1 VKAEESRAC
10 QKTEFQTNVLDQI
23 NDAVLTL
30 DRDFVI
36 RYYNASAERLFGWSA
51 REAVGQRYSAV
62 AGTKVTQAEREAI
75 HADIFG
81 RGFWNGEIICTNREG
96 KEFVVHVSWSVLR
109 DQDGNPTEVAGIHM
123 DLKAPKQLEQAL
135 RDSEHR
141 LKLAQSALS
150 LGTWEVDPGSETVL
164 CSEQFPRLYGIPE
177 PRERMSFEEWNS
189 FVHPDD
195 RPKNVDWAKALFQGG
210 EYFDRQFRVIWTN
223 GSVHWLHSKCRAIFD
238 ESGQARRVIG
248 VDFDITEHKQ
258 TEERLR
264 ILSSAVEQC
273 PVSIMITNLDNEIE
287 YVNARLTESTGYT
300 PEELKGQHPR
310 KLSGAMPPEHFGE
323 IANGVRAGHWQGVVR
338 TTKKSGELFWES
350 VVARPIR
357 DAQGRPTH
365 TIAVAEDI
373 TERLEIESAL
383 KRSEEELR
391 RRQRD
396 LEALTD
402 EAQSANRAKRQFLA
416 NMSHELR
423 TPMNAIIGYSEMLT
437 DEAEDLG
444 LPQLIPDLGKIRL
457 AGKQLLALINDI
469 LDLSKIEA
477 GKVELHFH
485 DFDIKEMV
493 DEVSTISRPLAA
505 KNSNK
510 LIVRL
515 PHDAGA
521 MRSDLTRVR
530 QILFNLLGNSCK
542 FTESGTVQLT
552 MADALV
558 DGRDCIAFRVSDT
571 GIGMTPA
578 QVARVFEAFAQ
589 ADSSTTRKYGGTGLG
604 LAITR
609 KFCEMLGGD
618 IEVGS
623 ELGKGSTFTVRLPR
637 WATDGLEETGAAQF
651 AASEAASAGNCA
663 TVAKRSVLVIDD
675 DPVVHDLMTTF
686 LTREGYSVTVAR
698 GGEEGLRCAR
708 QMRPD
713 VITLDVSMPG
723 MDGWSVLSA
732 LKTDA
737 DLRDTPVILLTM
749 VEDRQLGYALGAAE
763 YLMMP
768 LDRERLAAVLRKHS
782 HLRDTNPILVVED
795 DPITRELLCASLA
808 KAGWAV
814 QTAENGRLALKKVV
828 ETCPCLVLLDLMM
841 PEMDGFSFVDEFRRI
856 PAAKDVP
863 VVVLTAKDL
872 TSEDRRRLN
881 GHVGTI
887 MAKGEGMKVVLRKV
901 QKMLAQKVNGTGGGQ
916 QT

>member
-1 VKAEESRAC
+1 MIQIVPRDAEGRQAC
-10 QKTEFQTNVLDQI
+10 QKTGFQTNVLDQI

-36 RYYNASAERLFGWSA
+36 RYCNAAAERLFGWSA
-51 REAVGQRYSAV
+51 LEAAGQPYRIV
-62 AGTKVTQAEREAI
+62 AGTKVTQTEREAI

-81 RGFWNGEIICTNREG
+81 RGFWNGEIICTNKEG

-109 DQDGNPTEVAGIHM
+109 DRDGNPTEVVGIHM
-123 DLKAPKQLEQAL
+123 DLTAPKQMEQAL
-135 RDSEHR
+135 RDSEQR

-150 LGTWEVDPGSETVL
+150 LGTWEVDPGSETIL
-164 CSEQFPRLYGIPE
+164 CSEHFPRLYGIAE
-177 PRERMSFEEWNS
+177 PLEGMSLEEWHS

-195 RPKNVDWAKALFQGG
+195 RPKNIDWAKALFRGG
-210 EYFDRQFRVIWTN
+210 EYFNREFRVIWPD
-223 GSVHWLHSKCRAIFD
+223 GSVHWLHSKCRVIFN
-238 ESGQARRVIG
+238 ESAQARRVIG

-258 TEERLR
+258 TEERVR

-273 PVSIMITNLDNEIE
+273 PVSIMISNLDNEIE

-300 PEELKGQHPR
+300 LEELKGQHPR
-310 KLSGAMPPEHFGE
+310 KLSGAMPAEHFGE
-323 IANGVRAGHWQGVVR
+323 IAKGVQAGHWQGVVR

-365 TIAVAEDI
+365 TIAVSEDI

-391 RRQRD
+391 RRQGD

-402 EAQSANRAKRQFLA
+402 KAQSANRAKSQFLA

-444 LPQLIPDLGKIRL
+444 LPQLIPDLGKIRM

-477 GKVELHFH
+477 GKVELHFE
-485 DFDIKEMV
+485 DFDVKQML
-493 DEVSTISRPLAA
+493 DEVSTISQPLAA
-505 KNSNK
+505 RNSNK

-515 PHDAGA
+515 PDDAGA

-530 QILFNLLGNSCK
+530 QILLNLLGNSCK
-542 FTESGTVQLT
+542 FTESGMVELTV
-552 MADALV
+552 AGALL
-558 DGRDCIAFRVSDT
+558 DGRDCVAFQVSDT

-578 QVARVFEAFAQ
+578 QIAKVFEAFAQ

-618 IEVGS
+618 IEVNS

-637 WATDGLEETGAAQF
+637 RAMDCPAEAVAAPLAAKHAHSTGDGDTA
-651 AASEAASAGNCA
+651 
-663 TVAKRSVLVIDD
+663 AKRSVLVIDD
-675 DPVVHDLMTTF
+675 DPVVHDLMRAF

-737 DLRDTPVILLTM
+737 DVRDTPVILLTM
-749 VEDRQLGYALGAAE
+749 VDDRQLGYALGAAD
-763 YLMMP
+763 YLMKP
-768 LDRERLAAVLRKHS
+768 LDRERLLPVLRKHS
-782 HLRDTNPILVVED
+782 HLRDKNPILVVED
-795 DPITRELLCASLA
+795 DAVTRELLCASLA
-808 KAGWAV
+808 KEGWAV
-814 QTAENGRLALKKVV
+814 QSAGNGRLALKKVE

-841 PEMDGFSFVDEFRRI
+841 PEMDGFSFMEEFRRI

-863 VVVLTAKDL
+863 VVILTAKDL
-872 TSEDRRRLN
+872 TSEDRQRLD
-881 GHVGTI
+881 GDVEI
-887 MAKGEGMKVVLRKV
+887 IVAKGDGTRVVLRKV
-901 QKMLAQKVNGTGGGQ
+901 QQMLA
-916 QT
+916 